1 MREISFRS
9 SPDTVGK
16 APNPYDLVPYESY
29 PFPRSHIRH
38 LRTIGRLF
46 ALTPA
51 GLDGC
56 RVLELGGASG
66 GNLIPMAIDHP
77 GSSFLG
83 IDLSPR
89 QIEMGRQQIADLGLK
104 NIELRTV
111 SIMDVDSSFGEFDY
125 IIAHGVLSWV
135 PPAVQEKTLAICR
148 ERLAPQGIAVVSYNT
163 LPGWS
168 AWHSLRQMI
177 LHHCRHIGDPLQSAR
192 QARRLLDSLRRAG
205 REETTPYWQMLRDE
219 IDKMLELS
227 DWFLLHDHLEEDNTA
242 FYLHQFVERVQ
253 AAGLQYLG
261 EADLTAMNLG
271 ALPAG
276 TCGTPAPAD
285 TPADDRAGDLIRRL
299 QFLDLH
305 QNRRFRMSLLCQE
318 AERPDHDLSADR
330 LWDFHWSTGL
340 RPQTRIEDLSAAAR
354 PLAFLDPMG
363 NVRLTTTDPL
373 SAAVFDTLC
382 RQSLARHPDELVAET
397 TRRFAIDDEPGLR
410 AALAGPALDLVM
422 SNAIHLHGGPE
433 TWVATLSERPMA
445 SRLARYQARHSSWL
459 TNQRHEPVGV
469 DPAAREVI
477 RLVDGRR
484 SRTALIESVKALA
497 ERGKLNLQQEGR
509 PVTDRAAMTRLIPA
523 LVDQVLGFMARHAL
537 LVA

>member
-1 MREISFRS
+1 MRENSFRS
-9 SPDTVGK
+9 SPDTVAK

-38 LRTIGRLF
+38 LRTMGRLF

-51 GLDGC
+51 ALDGC

-66 GNLIPMAIDHP
+66 GNLIPMAVDHP

-83 IDLSPR
+83 IDLSAR

-135 PPAVQEKTLAICR
+135 PPVVQEKTLAICR
-148 ERLAPQGIAVVSYNT
+148 ERLAPRGIAVVSYNT

-168 AWHSLRQMI
+168 AWQNLRELI
-177 LHHCRHIGDPLQSAR
+177 RRHCRHIGDPLQSVR
-192 QARRLLDSLRRAG
+192 QARRLLEALRRAG
-205 REETTPYWQMLRDE
+205 REDTAPYWQMLRDE
-219 IDKMLELS
+219 IERMLELS

-242 FYLHQFVERVQ
+242 LYLHQFIDRVR
-253 AAGLQYLG
+253 AVGLNYLG

-276 TCGTPAPAD
+276 FAEGWDKP
-285 TPADDRAGDLIRRL
+285 GDKVEEMIRRL
-299 QFLDLH
+299 QFLDMQ
-305 QNRRFRMSLLCQE
+305 QNRRFRMSLLCHE
-318 AERPDHDLSADR
+318 SETPDHELSADR
-330 LWDFHWSTGL
+330 LWAFYWSTGL
-340 RPQTRIEDLSAAAR
+340 RPQTRVEDLAAAER
-354 PLAFLDPMG
+354 PQAFLDPLG
-363 NVRLTTTDPL
+363 NIRLRTTDPL

-382 RQSLARHPDELVAET
+382 RQSLARRPDELVAET
-397 TRRFAIDDEPGLR
+397 MRRFSIADEAGLR
-410 AALAGPALDLVM
+410 AALAGPALNLVM
-422 SNAIHLHGGPE
+422 SNAIHLHGHPE

-469 DPAAREVI
+469 DPATREVI
-477 RLVDGRR
+477 RLVDGRH

-523 LVDQVLGFMARHAL
+523 LVDHVLAFTARHAL